1 MVIVMFL
8 VLSCCHKSM
17 CHCGYRYEV
26 SDASTD
32 HLFTI
37 TTTVAVC
44 SITMIIYRKEI
55 PFFDDRAKWEG
66 SGGGL
71 CMYLVR

>member
-1 MVIVMFL
+1 M
-8 VLSCCHKSM
+8 
-17 CHCGYRYEV
+17 
-26 SDASTD
+26 

-37 TTTVAVC
+37 TTTVTVC

-66 SGGGL
+66 SRGAGRGGGYVL
-71 CMYLVR
+71 GKMKVECARIKTLGFPAFDADICR